1 MRPARSLFLPLVTG
15 AALLVGGCI
24 DQGTSSPAASIAPT
38 TAPLS
43 SPGSPLASPSTPASA
58 IASAATPAPPSETPS
73 AAAPSPTPS
82 DSLPSS
88 SAGAGSIGDCTGTQD
103 NRDFYAAVAAAV
115 AWPVYCPSI
124 TGRWSV
130 ITGSYRLAGGGH
142 MDISYKGPNDARI
155 ELHEG
160 AFCTDAN
167 GCVPPGSES
176 GDAAFGDLPG
186 TLVELDDGRV
196 AVVVA
201 RGERQ
206 SWLAIGSGLDATTF
220 ASITAGLIRLD

>member
-1 MRPARSLFLPLVTG
+1 MTLCLSLLI
-15 AALLVGGCI
+15 AALLVVGCI
-24 DQGTSSPAASIAPT
+24 GEGPSSPAGSVTPTAAPWT
-38 TAPLS
+38 V
-43 SPGSPLASPSTPASA
+43 SPSVSPSTPATSSS
-58 IASAATPAPPSETPS
+58 SAAPTPTEV
-73 AAAPSPTPS
+73 AASSLPSPTPS
-82 DSLPSS
+82 EVAPSS
-88 SAGAGSIGDCTGTQD
+88 SAGAGSVASCTGTQD
-103 NRDFYAAVAAAV
+103 NRDFYASVAAAV
-115 AWPVYCPSI
+115 DWPVYCPSM

-160 AFCTDAN
+160 AFCSDAN
-167 GCVPPGSES
+167 GCVPPGTES
-176 GDAAFGDLPG
+176 GDVTFGDLPA
-186 TLVELDDGRV
+186 TLVQLDDGRV

-201 RGERQ
+201 RGERE